1 MVGSLKATGEAVQ
14 PKKVSEENPMFRTC
28 VLAVATSLACS
39 SASADHFN
47 QRNIIDLCR
56 SDTSFD
62 STCFTYLAAYRD
74 LIGFLIFSSDEDRAR
89 LLCLIQ
95 VPTVDIAQRV
105 ATASETDR
113 SGQVADLLIDEFCP

>member
-1 MVGSLKATGEAVQ
+1 MVGSLKAIGEAAK
-14 PKKVSEENPMFRTC
+14 PKKAIEENPMFRVF
-28 VLAVATSLACS
+28 VLAVATSFVCS

-56 SDTSFD
+56 SDTSLD

-74 LIGFLIFSSDEDRAR
+74 LIGFLIFSSDEDRER
-89 LLCLIQ
+89 VLCLSQ
-95 VPTVDIAQRV
+95 VPTADIAQGV

-113 SGQVADLLIDEFCP
+113 SGQVADLLIAEFCP